1 MATHKG
7 IDVSKHQGN
16 INWEKTAAAIDFAML
31 RAGYGKLESQKDSCF
46 EKNYAEAKKQKLPV
60 GVYWYS
66 YAKTKAE
73 AEEEAKACL
82 AAIKGKSF
90 DLPIYYD
97 IEENETLK
105 FGKQRVTAIARAFLS
120 AIEAAGYKGGIYAS
134 KSTME
139 TLIDA
144 TVKVHYSV
152 WVAHVGKDG
161 AALKNTSYKGKKDI
175 WQYSWKGKVDGISGD
190 VDLDYCYLD
199 LNSVKKDEAKA
210 EAKAKARK
218 TVSELAQEVIAG
230 KWGNGADRKKALISA
245 GYSYDDVQAE
255 VNKIIGARKTVTH
268 TVRQG
273 DTLSALSRRYG
284 TTVMKIVADNK
295 RTYPRISPN
304 YIVVGWNLTIN

>member
-1 MATHKG
+1 MLNG
-7 IDVSKHQGN
+7 IDVSKHNGS
-16 INWEKTAAAIDFAML
+16 INWKKTAAVIDFAVL
-31 RAGYGKLESQKDSCF
+31 RAGYGKLASQKDSCF
-46 EKNYAEAKKQKLPV
+46 EKNYAEAKKQKLPL
-60 GVYWYS
+60 GAYWYS
-66 YAKTKAE
+66 YAKTKTE

-82 AAIKGKSF
+82 EVIKGKSF
-90 DLPIYYD
+90 DLPVYYD

-105 FGKQRVTAIARAFLS
+105 LGKQRVTAIARAFLA

-139 TLIDA
+139 TLIDDSI
-144 TVKVHYSV
+144 KEQYSV
-152 WVAHVGKDG
+152 WVANVGKGG
-161 AALKNTSYKGKKDI
+161 AALKTTSYKGKKDI
-175 WQYSWKGKVDGISGD
+175 WQYSWKGKIDGISED
-190 VDLDYCYLD
+190 VDLDYCYLS
-199 LNSVKKDEAKA
+199 LGTEKEAKTKT
-210 EAKAKARK
+210 EAKTEARK
-218 TVSELAQEVIAG
+218 TVAELAKEVIAG

-255 VNKIIGARKTVTH
+255 VNKLIGARKTVTH

-304 YIVVGWNLTIN
+304 YIVVGWKLTIK

>member
-1 MATHKG
+1 MNKG
-7 IDVSKHQGN
+7 VDVSKHNGS
-16 INWEKTAAAIDFAML
+16 INWGHVTADFAIL
-31 RAGYGKLESQKDSCF
+31 RAGYGKIVSQKDPKF
-46 EKNYAEAKKQKLPV
+46 ENNYLGCKSNSIPV

-82 AAIKGKSF
+82 AVIKGKNF
-90 DLPIYYD
+90 ELPIYYD

-105 FGKQRVTAIARAFLS
+105 LGKQRVTAIARAFLS
-120 AIEAAGYKGGIYAS
+120 AIEAVGYKGGIYAS

-175 WQYSWKGKVDGISGD
+175 WQYSWKGKVDGITGD

-199 LNSVKKDEAKA
+199 LNSVKKGEAKA
-210 EAKAKARK
+210 EAKARARK

-230 KWGNGADRKKALISA
+230 KWGNGEDRKKRLTAA
-245 GYSYDDVQAE
+245 GYNYNAIQKK
-255 VNKIIGARKTVTH
+255 VNELI
-268 TVRQG
+268 
-273 DTLSALSRRYG
+273 
-284 TTVMKIVADNK
+284 
-295 RTYPRISPN
+295 
-304 YIVVGWNLTIN
+304 

>member
-1 MATHKG
+1 
-7 IDVSKHQGN
+7 
-16 INWEKTAAAIDFAML
+16 
-31 RAGYGKLESQKDSCF
+31 
-46 EKNYAEAKKQKLPV
+46 
-60 GVYWYS
+60 
-66 YAKTKAE
+66 
-73 AEEEAKACL
+73 
-82 AAIKGKSF
+82 
-90 DLPIYYD
+90 
-97 IEENETLK
+97 
-105 FGKQRVTAIARAFLS
+105 
-120 AIEAAGYKGGIYAS
+120 
-134 KSTME
+134 ME

-144 TVKVHYSV
+144 TAKVHYSV

-175 WQYSWKGKVDGISGD
+175 WQCSWKGKVDGISGD

-210 EAKAKARK
+210 EAKTKARK
-218 TVSELAQEVIAG
+218 TVSELAQEVIAC

-284 TTVMKIVADNK
+284 TTVMKIIADNK

>member
-1 MATHKG
+1 MIKG
-7 IDVSKHQGN
+7 VDVSKHNGN
-16 INWEKTAAAIDFAML
+16 INWDHVTTDFAIL
-31 RAGYGKLESQKDSCF
+31 RAGYGKLISQKDLKF
-46 EKNYAEAKKQKLPV
+46 ENNYLGCKSNSIPA

-90 DLPIYYD
+90 DLPVYYD

-105 FGKQRVTAIARAFLS
+105 LGKQRVSAIVRAFLS

-134 KSTME
+134 KSTVE
-139 TLIDA
+139 ILIDA